1 MTGATIS
8 EVAAK
13 AVLEAT
19 AVKEDSRGVK
29 AVSEEIV
36 AKEVF
41 NVVKAASEVTVARE
55 VFNAVKVASSAAKE
69 DSASPALEADP
80 PAVFPAEAEDV
91 NHLLVPV

>member
-1 MTGATIS
+1 M
-8 EVAAK
+8 
-13 AVLEAT
+13 
-19 AVKEDSRGVK
+19 K
-29 AVSEEIV
+29 AVSIGIAVREVSSAVKVVLEEIV

>member
-1 MTGATIS
+1 M
-8 EVAAK
+8 
-13 AVLEAT
+13 
-19 AVKEDSRGVK
+19 K

-55 VFNAVKVASSAAKE
+55 VSSVVKAVLEEIVVREISSVAKEVFNAVKVASSAAKE
-69 DSASPALEADP
+69 DSASPASEADP

>member
-1 MTGATIS
+1 MKAAS
-8 EVAAK
+8 EVTVAREVSSAVK
-13 AVLEAT
+13 AVLGVTVARE
-19 AVKEDSRGVK
+19 VSRG
-29 AVSEEIV
+29 
-36 AKEVF
+36 
-41 NVVKAASEVTVARE
+41 VKAASEVTVARE

>member
-1 MTGATIS
+1 
-8 EVAAK
+8 
-13 AVLEAT
+13 
-19 AVKEDSRGVK
+19 SRGVK

-41 NVVKAASEVTVARE
+41 NVMKAASEVTVARE

-69 DSASPALEADP
+69 DSASPASEADP

>member
-13 AVLEAT
+13 VVFSAVKAALEATVVREASSVVKVVLEA
-19 AVKEDSRGVK
+19 
-29 AVSEEIV
+29 
-36 AKEVF
+36 
-41 NVVKAASEVTVARE
+41 
-55 VFNAVKVASSAAKE
+55 NAVKVASSAAKE
-69 DSASPALEADP
+69 DSASPASEADP